1 MCVWG
6 ETDSL
11 ALGNAVVSGIVV
23 PLTAKV
29 ITAKAGI
36 SMSRGSD
43 SGGTT
48 SSKEGIVVRGI
59 LGSKEAIVVAG
70 FSVVGGSVVWGSVVG
85 GILDR
90 GSSKEG
96 IISSKS
102 LLLPLQEVLR
112 LS

>member
-1 MCVWG
+1 MINVCVWG

-70 FSVVGGSVVWGSVVG
+70 FSVVWGSVVG

>member
-1 MCVWG
+1 MG
-6 ETDSL
+6 GGGTDSL

-23 PLTAKV
+23 PLTTKV
-29 ITAKAGI
+29 LTAKAGI
-36 SMSRGSD
+36 SMGRGSD
-43 SGGTT
+43 NGGSS
-48 SSKEGIVVRGI
+48 SSKEGIVVRGGI
-59 LGSKEAIVVAG
+59 LGGGTSSSKEGIVVLG
-70 FSVVGGSVVWGSVVG
+70 GSVVG